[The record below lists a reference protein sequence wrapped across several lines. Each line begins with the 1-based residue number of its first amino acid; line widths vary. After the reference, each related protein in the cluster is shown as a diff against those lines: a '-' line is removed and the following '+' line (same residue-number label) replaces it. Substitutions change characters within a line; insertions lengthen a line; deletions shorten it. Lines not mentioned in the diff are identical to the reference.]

1 MLKFKFYISLFL
13 VAVFLTKL
21 IPVDFAGPG
30 GEAKGMTFVKQCQK
44 EKHDHGASTLKAENS
59 PYKYIIDH
67 ICTPQL
73 YEKTESLGISLIPQF
88 KRDYVAQQV
97 VPVESFSKRFTPP
110 PRS

>member
-21 IPVDFAGPG
+21 IPVDIAGPG
-30 GEAKGMTFVKQCQK
+30 DEGKGMTFVKQCQK
-44 EKHDHGASTLKAENS
+44 EKRDRGASTLKAENS

-73 YEKTESLGISLIPQF
+73 YEKTESQETSLIPQF
-88 KRDYVAQQV
+88 KRGYAGLQV
-97 VPVESFSKRFTPP
+97 VPVESFYKRFTPP
-110 PRS
+110 PQS